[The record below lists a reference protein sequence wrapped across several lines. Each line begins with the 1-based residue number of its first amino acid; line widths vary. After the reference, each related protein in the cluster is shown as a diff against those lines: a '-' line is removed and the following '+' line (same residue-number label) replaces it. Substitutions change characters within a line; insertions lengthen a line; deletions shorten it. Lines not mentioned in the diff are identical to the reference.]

1 MSQDATLTYI
11 KDIALKLHD
20 PKMFGGA
27 SLMVGA
33 GFSKNAEGIGNRLSP
48 PDWSG
53 LAAAMYEE
61 LYPKPDEGEK
71 IKNWEK
77 EKIAKT
83 SGKNTLR
90 LAEEYISFYDKNRMN
105 TLIENNISDEMFV
118 PGELHRRL
126 LKLNW
131 KDIFTTN
138 YDTLLERTCDEIL
151 QDKEYKVILSQDNLP
166 GSSSGLARIIKLH
179 GSIPSVRP
187 YIISEEDYRCYP
199 VKYAAFVNTVQQSLI
214 ETTLCMI
221 GFSGDDPNFLSWHGW
236 LHDNLGENCPQ
247 IYLINLFGNMNDS
260 EKEVLRKRKIALVDL
275 ETLLEGNEHNK
286 YEEAYK
292 IFFSIIEAESKEVCF
307 EHRAPQIN
315 KAPYEWNDREED
327 TYVLKMLDFS
337 NEILEQEGDYVL
349 LPEAKRNQYCN
360 YFSNRF
366 N

>member
-1 MSQDATLTYI
+1 MSQYATLTYI

-48 PDWSG
+48 PDWSE

-151 QDKEYKVILSQDNLP
+151 
-166 GSSSGLARIIKLH
+166 
-179 GSIPSVRP
+179 
-187 YIISEEDYRCYP
+187 
-199 VKYAAFVNTVQQSLI
+199 
-214 ETTLCMI
+214 
-221 GFSGDDPNFLSWHGW
+221 
-236 LHDNLGENCPQ
+236 
-247 IYLINLFGNMNDS
+247 
-260 EKEVLRKRKIALVDL
+260 
-275 ETLLEGNEHNK
+275 
-286 YEEAYK
+286 
-292 IFFSIIEAESKEVCF
+292 
-307 EHRAPQIN
+307 
-315 KAPYEWNDREED
+315 
-327 TYVLKMLDFS
+327 
-337 NEILEQEGDYVL
+337 
-349 LPEAKRNQYCN
+349 
-360 YFSNRF
+360 
-366 N
+366 

>member
-1 MSQDATLTYI
+1 MGKGATLTYI

-48 PDWSG
+48 PDWSE

-151 QDKEYKVILSQDNLP
+151 
-166 GSSSGLARIIKLH
+166 
-179 GSIPSVRP
+179 
-187 YIISEEDYRCYP
+187 
-199 VKYAAFVNTVQQSLI
+199 
-214 ETTLCMI
+214 
-221 GFSGDDPNFLSWHGW
+221 
-236 LHDNLGENCPQ
+236 
-247 IYLINLFGNMNDS
+247 
-260 EKEVLRKRKIALVDL
+260 
-275 ETLLEGNEHNK
+275 
-286 YEEAYK
+286 
-292 IFFSIIEAESKEVCF
+292 
-307 EHRAPQIN
+307 
-315 KAPYEWNDREED
+315 
-327 TYVLKMLDFS
+327 
-337 NEILEQEGDYVL
+337 
-349 LPEAKRNQYCN
+349 
-360 YFSNRF
+360 
-366 N
+366 

>member
-1 MSQDATLTYI
+1 MQ
-11 KDIALKLHD
+11 K
-20 PKMFGGA
+20 
-27 SLMVGA
+27 
-33 GFSKNAEGIGNRLSP
+33 GNRVAP
-48 PDWSG
+48 PDWSE

-61 LYPKPDEGEK
+61 LYPKPSEEK
-71 IKNWEK
+71 RIKNWTK
-77 EKIAKT
+77 QKIVKT

-90 LAEEYISFYDKNRMN
+90 LAKEYIAFFDRNKMN

-199 VKYAAFVNTVQQSLI
+199 MKYAAFVNTVQQSLI

-221 GFSGDDPNFLSWHGW
+221 GFSSDDPNFLSWHGW
-236 LHDNLGENCPQ
+236 LHDNLGEMPLPAIGCGKIVIIRIPNIRIMNAEPERLFW
-247 IYLINLFGNMNDS
+247 IWKIN
-260 EKEVLRKRKIALVDL
+260 
-275 ETLLEGNEHNK
+275 
-286 YEEAYK
+286 
-292 IFFSIIEAESKEVCF
+292 
-307 EHRAPQIN
+307 
-315 KAPYEWNDREED
+315 
-327 TYVLKMLDFS
+327 
-337 NEILEQEGDYVL
+337 
-349 LPEAKRNQYCN
+349 
-360 YFSNRF
+360 
-366 N
+366 